1 MKVEPIVRQS
11 LVDLVVERIHD
22 LIDREQL
29 QAGDRLPGEM
39 ELIRQLGVSRPV
51 LREAIGRLES
61 LGLVLVQ
68 RGRGMFVA
76 DRSGLAGC
84 ARLVRSALTISPK
97 DLLKFAELRWVVE
110 CFAAR
115 RAAESATE
123 EDLRE
128 LERLQEQMDSSD
140 RDYEE
145 AIRIDFQ
152 FHRKLI
158 DMTGNELIQN
168 LMEVIH
174 EFVMAGMVHT
184 TPKPRNRDMS
194 RRFHLAILDAVRA
207 ADPQAAEE
215 AMRAHMDGVLRRLKE
230 AAEESEAN
238 HERAGR

>member
-1 MKVEPIVRQS
+1 MRVEPIARQS
-11 LVDLVVERIHD
+11 LVDLVVERVRD
-22 LIDREQL
+22 LIEREKL

-61 LGLVLVQ
+61 VGLIAVE

-84 ARLVRSALTISPK
+84 ARLARSALTISPK

-123 EDLRE
+123 EDIRE
-128 LERLQEQMDSSD
+128 LERLQEQMDSRD
-140 RDYEE
+140 RNYEE

-158 DMTGNELIQN
+158 DLTGNELMQN
-168 LMEVIH
+168 LMEVIY

-184 TPKPRNRDMS
+184 TPNPRNRALS
-194 RRFHLAILDAVRA
+194 RRFHRAILDAIRA
-207 ADPQAAEE
+207 GDPEAAEE
-215 AMRAHMDGVLRRLKE
+215 AMRAHMQGVVRRLQR
-230 AAEESEAN
+230 AT
-238 HERAGR
+238 ERSKASPGRPR

>member
-1 MKVEPIVRQS
+1 MKIEPIARQS
-11 LVDLVVERIHD
+11 LVELVVQRIQGLIERE
-22 LIDREQL
+22 RL

-39 ELIRQLGVSRPV
+39 ELIRQLDVSRPV

-61 LGLVLVQ
+61 LGLVDVQ
-68 RGRGMFVA
+68 RGRGTFVA

-84 ARLVRSALTISPK
+84 ARLALSALAISPK

-115 RAAESATE
+115 RAAESASE
-123 EDLRE
+123 ADIRE

-145 AIRIDFQ
+145 AIRCDFQ

-158 DMTGNELIQN
+158 DMTGNELMQN

-174 EFVMAGMVHT
+174 QFVMAGMVHT
-184 TPKPRNRDMS
+184 TPNPRNRAVS
-194 RRFHLAILDAVRA
+194 RRFHRDILDAIRA
-207 ADPQAAEE
+207 ADPQAAEA
-215 AMRAHMDGVLRRLKE
+215 AMRAHMDAVIVRLKQ
-230 AAEESEAN
+230 AAE
-238 HERAGR
+238 R